1 MVKLNPSYNDIH
13 NIVKKL
19 ADKVTEFKPDV
30 IIAISGGGLIPA
42 RMIRTHIKKPIF
54 TVGFTL
60 YNKEDKMMENI
71 TMTQWLDD
79 KILKDYLDKKTVLII
94 DEVDDT
100 RTTLYHCIKEIKNC
114 VTPKNIIV
122 SVIHNKIKLKKY
134 LLTGDIIYI
143 PGKEIGD
150 QWILYPWD
158 DILPEI

>member
-1 MVKLNPSYNDIH
+1 MDKLKPSYNDIH
-13 NIVKKL
+13 NIVKKI
-19 ADKVTEFKPDV
+19 ADKVIEFKPDV

-60 YNKEDKMMENI
+60 YNKEDKMME
-71 TMTQWLDD
+71 
-79 KILKDYLDKKTVLII
+79 ILKDYLDKKTVLII

-100 RTTLYHCIKEIKNC
+100 RTTLYHCVKEIKKC

>member
-1 MVKLNPSYNDIH
+1 MWCN
-13 NIVKKL
+13 
-19 ADKVTEFKPDV
+19 
-30 IIAISGGGLIPA
+30 
-42 RMIRTHIKKPIF
+42 IKKPIF

-71 TMTQWLDD
+71 IMTQWLDD

-100 RTTLYHCIKEIKNC
+100 RTTLYHCVKEIKKC